1 MGCCVGASFGVV
13 ADVCVCVCVCVC
25 VLTCVAATVPPA
37 AVPPGSNV
45 TGLRIAMS
53 TLIYGVSQ
61 MECAKSQVDA
71 ILGRSD
77 LDENTKLK
85 HISDLLK
92 HHHKQQAATMA

>member
-1 MGCCVGASFGVV
+1 M
-13 ADVCVCVCVCVC
+13 
-25 VLTCVAATVPPA
+25 PPA